1 MFCWADLKFELCSN
15 ICTHLLTFKKRKQ
28 IQRLSLGELS
38 VPVAF
43 AVAGFAAAVVAGSAA
58 AAVPAVAGKMSVV
71 PE

>member
-1 MFCWADLKFELCSN
+1 M
-15 ICTHLLTFKKRKQ
+15 
-28 IQRLSLGELS
+28 
-38 VPVAF
+38 AF